1 MRAAQ
6 PGLSRLYV
14 VAPQTRAYLRR
25 NCMKHERNDM
35 LEMTRKAGLFG
46 ETIRVLR
53 AFVTRLSSA
62 GIAEPC
68 PYWTDYLRDTRERQ
82 N

>member
-1 MRAAQ
+1 
-6 PGLSRLYV
+6 
-14 VAPQTRAYLRR
+14 
-25 NCMKHERNDM
+25 MKHERNDM

-53 AFVTRLSSA
+53 VFVTRLSSA